1 MDKFS
6 LEIVTPIKD
15 FKIEDIDYLRCPGMD
30 GEFGIMNEH
39 INGIFGLAVGELK
52 ILTKDKNKYYATGGG
67 FLEIMGDRV
76 KLLLESIEKSSD
88 IDTQRANNSLERAK
102 LRKAKKE
109 SSLNHKRAE
118 LSLVR
123 ALNRLKVS
131 KR

>member
-1 MDKFS
+1 
-6 LEIVTPIKD
+6 
-15 FKIEDIDYLRCPGMD
+15 
-30 GEFGIMNEH
+30 
-39 INGIFGLAVGELK
+39 
-52 ILTKDKNKYYATGGG
+52 
-67 FLEIMGDRV
+67 MGDRV

-102 LRKAKKE
+102 LRKVKKE

-118 LSLVR
+118 LSLIR